1 MSEIRNNL
9 ETGSLIK
16 DDVEQRQTIAGQPT
30 PDGKEL
36 PPGVNVE
43 RTVQPGAIASEPATL
58 ASSAQVLEQVVQQL
72 NAYVENAQRNLRF
85 SIDQASGK
93 PVVAVVESSSGEVIR
108 QIPGDVALRMAR
120 NLKVDSKA
128 NGSTAQSEA
137 HNALATLGLIDT
149 RA

>member
-1 MSEIRNNL
+1 MNEIRNNL
-9 ETGSLIK
+9 ETGSLFK
-16 DDVEQRQTIAGQPT
+16 NEVVQRQTIAGQPT

-36 PPGVNVE
+36 PPGVKVE
-43 RTVQPGAIASEPATL
+43 RTVQVRAISPEPATL
-58 ASSAQVLEQVVQQL
+58 TSSAEALEQVVRQL

-85 SIDQASGK
+85 SVDQASGK

-108 QIPGDVALRMAR
+108 QIPGDVALRVAR
-120 NLKVDSKA
+120 NLNVDSKA

-137 HNALATLGLIDT
+137 HNVLVTLGLIDT